1 MNRTGLRLIFIAICC
16 ANILACSNTD
26 PIMTHNETSRI
37 DQNLI
42 TDYLTPN
49 SPAEE
54 YIARVGKR
62 VLIVSDQ
69 PHTHYKFLVSTT
81 TQAEIQLDKT
91 NNSITVS
98 QGLLE
103 ILNDEAELA
112 ATLTIAM
119 SKMAYYPDL
128 DRNAMITLAR
138 AGYDPLAMVDL
149 QEQYYYAAEHNQ
161 SHWLKTIYSLPP
173 TDTAISINKAFA
185 SKMSKGLLRGSET
198 YQKQIKGS

>member
-1 MNRTGLRLIFIAICC
+1 MNRTWVRLIFIAYCY

-42 TDYLTPN
+42 TDYLSPN
-49 SPAEE
+49 SPTEE
-54 YIARVGKR
+54 YITRVGKR

-69 PHTHYKFLVSTT
+69 PHSSYKFRVSS
-81 TQAEIQLDKT
+81 TQQPELQLDKVD
-91 NNSITVS
+91 NSITVS
-98 QGLLE
+98 QGLLQA
-103 ILNDEAELA
+103 LNDEAELA

-119 SKMAYYPDL
+119 SKMSYYPDL
-128 DRNAMITLAR
+128 DRNAMISLAR

-161 SHWLKTIYSLPP
+161 GHWLKAIYALPP
-173 TDTAISINKAFA
+173 TDTAISVNKAFA
-185 SKMSKGLLRGSET
+185 SKMSKGLLRGADI